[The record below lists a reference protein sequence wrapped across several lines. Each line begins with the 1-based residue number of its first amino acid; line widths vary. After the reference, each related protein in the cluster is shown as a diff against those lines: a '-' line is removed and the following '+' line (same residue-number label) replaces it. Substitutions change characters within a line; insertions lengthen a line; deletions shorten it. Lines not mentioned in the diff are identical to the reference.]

1 MEFKII
7 KKSKKSRARLGILKT
22 PHGEVQTP
30 AIVGVA
36 TQGVVKTL
44 SADEVLQTKTQIL
57 IANTYHLHQKPGEKL
72 VAKNGGLHKFMN
84 WPKPLMTDSG
94 GFQVFSLGFG
104 RDLQV
109 GKLLKWFPG
118 RGAETINHGENPN
131 HVTITDEGA
140 TFRLPNG
147 DEAFLGPRESMK
159 IQRQLGADIMFAF
172 DECTAPLVSYEYAKK
187 SLARTHAW
195 AKICLEA
202 NPVKSK
208 QALFGIIQG
217 SSFKDL
223 REEASNY
230 INSLGFPGFGIGGD
244 LGKTKEE
251 MSRIVGWV
259 TAVLD
264 ESKPRHLLGIGY
276 LEDIER
282 IVKLGIDT
290 FDCTVPTHYGRRGIA
305 FTSTG
310 KLDMNKAVFLKDLK
324 ALDKKCKCSVCGT
337 YTRSYLAH
345 LIRAKEI
352 TGMKLLTIHNL
363 YLFNSYVEKVRDKI
377 RQGNL

>member
-159 IQRQLGADIMFAF
+159 IQ
-172 DECTAPLVSYEYAKK
+172 
-187 SLARTHAW
+187 H
-195 AKICLEA
+195 
-202 NPVKSK
+202 
-208 QALFGIIQG
+208 
-217 SSFKDL
+217 
-223 REEASNY
+223 
-230 INSLGFPGFGIGGD
+230 
-244 LGKTKEE
+244 
-251 MSRIVGWV
+251 
-259 TAVLD
+259 
-264 ESKPRHLLGIGY
+264 
-276 LEDIER
+276 
-282 IVKLGIDT
+282 
-290 FDCTVPTHYGRRGIA
+290 
-305 FTSTG
+305 
-310 KLDMNKAVFLKDLK
+310 
-324 ALDKKCKCSVCGT
+324 
-337 YTRSYLAH
+337 
-345 LIRAKEI
+345 
-352 TGMKLLTIHNL
+352 
-363 YLFNSYVEKVRDKI
+363 
-377 RQGNL
+377 